1 MPESRIRRKKAYT
14 APPTRDPMKIGS
26 PAWLAPT
33 MIALFVVGLLWIVV
47 FYIAGDQIPIMDNIG
62 WLNIIIGFGL
72 IGVGFALSTR
82 WR

>member
-1 MPESRIRRKKAYT
+1 
-14 APPTRDPMKIGS
+14 S

-33 MIALFVVGLLWIVV
+33 MIVLFVVGLLWIVV
-47 FYIAGDQIPIMDNIG
+47 FYIAGDQIPIMNAIG

-72 IGVGFALSTR
+72 IGVGFGLSTR